1 MGNPASSVWTAPR
14 GLITPGGMVPLENT
28 TPVELKPAGY
38 MVLIEM
44 YAGEGHREIKR
55 EDGSTTKLFLAD
67 QTRENQKYLAQ
78 VGKVLE
84 IGPDAYLDEGKFPN
98 GPRCKVGDWV
108 IIGRYAG
115 AKIDLKVPGGH
126 AEHRLMND
134 DEILGTI
141 SDPSAIK
148 QYVG

>member
-1 MGNPASSVWTAPR
+1 MGNPASIWTPR
-14 GLITPGGMVPLENT
+14 GTVALENN
-28 TPVELKPAGY
+28 TPVEVKPAGY

-44 YAGEGHREIKR
+44 YAGEASREIKR
-55 EDGSTTKLFLAD
+55 DDGSTTKLFLAD

-78 VGKVLE
+78 VGKVIEL
-84 IGPDAYLDEGKFPN
+84 GPDAYRDEGKFPS

-115 AKIDLKVPGGH
+115 AKIDLKVPGGT
-126 AEHRLMND
+126 AEHRMMND

-141 SDPSAIK
+141 SDPSAIR